1 LRSACPGIALLINI
15 ARVMMTP
22 YQTTEDGFQLQL
34 GVNHLGHFALT
45 GRCWTSSFGLLTP
58 EYVEQ
63 TADLSAYAGNSIQL
77 GFAFTSDPA
86 TNLEN
91 FYVDDVTILDGGS
104 CSPTTWRPRRTGPLA
119 ASLASP
125 GSLHRSR
132 SGECGSLV
140 AYDGFFNEQ
149 DGIAN

>member
-1 LRSACPGIALLINI
+1 
-15 ARVMMTP
+15 
-22 YQTTEDGFQLQL
+22 
-34 GVNHLGHFALT
+34 
-45 GRCWTSSFGLLTP
+45 LLTP

-91 FYVDDVTILDGGS
+91 FYVDDVTILDGGVVFS
-104 CSPTTWRPRRTGPLA
+104 DDMETQETGPLA

>member
-91 FYVDDVTILDGGS
+91 FYVDDVTILDGGVVFS
-104 CSPTTWRPRRTGPLA
+104 DDMETKENWAPSGI
-119 ASLASP
+119 P
-125 GSLHRSR
+125 GFAWVTSS
-132 SGECGSLV
+132 E
-140 AYDGFFNEQ
+140 
-149 DGIAN
+149 